1 MATPTVSDIMT
12 TPVLTVDPET
22 PVTEIAAAMRE
33 EGINSIVVT
42 NPDCQPEGILTSTD
56 FVDIVSGESPDET
69 ATVGEYMTTDVV
81 TAAADLTVAG
91 AAAEMFGHDVAHLPV
106 VEDDDVIG
114 IVTATDIT
122 EYVATTDID
131 G

>member
-1 MATPTVSDIMT
+1 MAPPTVADIMT

-22 PVTEIAAAMRE
+22 PVTEIASGMSE

-42 NPDCQPEGILTSTD
+42 SPDCQPEGILTSTD
-56 FVDIVSGESPDET
+56 FVEIIADGSPPET

-81 TAAADLTVAG
+81 TVEPDLTVSG
-91 AAAEMFGHDVAHLPV
+91 ATAEMFGHDVAHLPV
-106 VEDDDVIG
+106 IEHDDVIG

-122 EYVATTDID
+122 EYVATRDID